1 METNPTAPVP
11 VASTPTAPSRA
22 RRQIAQRWGGK
33 AALSESGGFLAVPL
47 AFLKYHAVIR
57 PKLKPAEAMFVLQ
70 LMSYKWDENAPFPG
84 YKTIAKRMGVSEV
97 YARKIARGLEDKGL
111 LVRRLRV
118 SQTNLF
124 DLQPLF
130 DKLAEHVEK
139 VNEAKSK
146 ATT

>member
-1 METNPTAPVP
+1 MATTPAAVE
-11 VASTPTAPSRA
+11 ASTASVPAPSRA

-33 AALSESGGFLAVPL
+33 EVFGESGFLAVPL
-47 AFLKYHAVIR
+47 AFLKFHAAIK

-70 LMSYKWDENAPFPG
+70 LMSYKWDTGAPFPG

-97 YARKIARGLEDKGL
+97 YARKIARALEDKGL
-111 LVRRLRV
+111 MKRRFRR

-130 DKLAEHVEK
+130 DKLAEHVER
-139 VNEAKSK
+139 VNEAKQAK
-146 ATT
+146 KT